1 MTEVWHDQW
10 LQMLQKTFQDK
21 FSQDRALHRVGSV
34 DEEYKVLWLRLPGTD
49 KKMST
54 AKLGTNHLI
63 H

>member
-1 MTEVWHDQW
+1 MAADAA
-10 LQMLQKTFQDK
+10 KTFQDK
-21 FSQDRALHRVGSV
+21 FSQDRALHPIGSV